1 MRNVIKKINETGTL
15 LVEALAM
22 LGLISM
28 VTPVLY
34 KKASERTVEL
44 QDINASSQLRALSTA
59 MDSYLKDKFAD
70 ISRGETV
77 NGIDYS
83 DFKDSESASI
93 DIPSGQIADVLKDY
107 LPYGFLDN
115 AGNLRETKLFN
126 DYSITIKSESE
137 LKDGKAISQVL
148 TSFIVIG
155 PKNPDDFSTKRA
167 ARVASMVG
175 SNGGYVTD
183 NVAMGAQ
190 GIWSVPGAELGGNL
204 ADNTLVIS
212 SLQPISSQGLANE
225 DVLHRRD
232 EPDADDELNSME
244 TDLFLGYGN
253 NQPHNIRMV
262 NQIIMTPVAEG
273 MVEFDASG
281 NGRPAN
287 NASATTHKDGV
298 GKGYGDAGTTSLDNA
313 LYIGNKGGA
322 YLEGVLKAMDDHF
335 TVTADGIKYFN
346 DKTFTTVGEDPKYS
360 DATFAVSG
368 NEMIY
373 GNPQGG
379 ANALKLVVNS
389 GLNGAPSLEYG
400 VPSYDA
406 PGIGGAPVTY
416 IGYKVLYA
424 DPNQVGLGG
433 SGNTNYSFSVIKD
446 PTDAARP
453 WNVVMGDNL
462 DVWNGTVTQ
471 YVWNETPNN
480 GNDVANHNYEL
491 SVNGSAYVRD
501 TILTAKLK
509 TFDVDAATLR
519 AGVPHEDF
527 NTAEDDN
534 FFFKVRSELDG
545 ADQAGALMVGA
556 SDAPMITVT
565 NSDNNPYNLPSG
577 VVVHTEDVTGNGGI
591 NIISGTSTAPMVDET
606 DYSVANGVDDAYET
620 QEGMVKIGGSKGVYL
635 TARNDDGYTLA
646 PVSIQGE
653 MFRAYADWGNTDRTI
668 EEIVDTSILSSH
680 GYRYG
685 ALDNMGERE
694 INDMRV
700 TVNDVND
707 KTVMEITPS
716 LDSEDSSGAD
726 DNAVVRMI
734 GRTAI
739 YDWDYNKDN
748 ASDGPS
754 FVAEKGK
761 IMVKATATADTA
773 QGIQPGDDILVVD
786 NNGSVADADRGSV
799 YIRKGGINIDSQRAD
814 ARLTNEVIRQQYLNT
829 DASETKGYIAAD
841 RFIAHYDSSDGLAD
855 ILEKGR
861 GEGIINK
868 GEPYKA
874 YDGYEVNPAYTSVMH
889 DIKLTTRGGARL
901 SDILPDFIN
910 KGIYVVDAT
919 YAPTYASPGVPKF
932 DWQDGSAMELGEIG
946 PNEEAGEYLGFVPT
960 PQCPPGY
967 AKVITLTPAG
977 WAMAQAGIPAPRL
990 DGKAG
995 NDVYQ
1000 FTDIEAYTNRVAA
1013 GEDVSDLVLRFQK
1026 STWLKSLVRPYCDG
1040 HFSGDCAGSTTF
1052 RGWGAIMGFIYPA
1065 HPFGGGANEVYWN
1078 VFPVYHKELEG
1089 YATVY
1094 CYFDRRGCADP
1105 TEKTPGCPRSGYF
1118 FDERYI
1124 DRDYDQLSHINS
1136 VTDWKKGDWGQGSKY
1151 LERLDD
1157 PNLKYYSPW

>member
-1 MRNVIKKINETGTL
+1 MRNIMKKINETGTL

-77 NGIDYS
+77 DGINYS

-93 DIPSGQIADVLKDY
+93 QIPSNQIATVLGNY

-115 AGNLRETKLFN
+115 AGNLRETKLFD

-175 SNGGYVTD
+175 SNGGYVVD

-190 GIWSVPGAELGGNL
+190 GIWSVPGADLGGNL
-204 ADNTLVIS
+204 DNNTMVIS

-225 DVLHRRD
+225 DVLHRHD
-232 EPDADDELNSME
+232 ELDADDELNSMT

-253 NQPHNIRMV
+253 DQPHNIRMV
-262 NQIIMTPVAEG
+262 NQIIMTPHANR
-273 MVEFDASG
+273 MVDKATG
-281 NGRPAN
+281 KPAN
-287 NASATTHKDGV
+287 NDTATGHDDNL
-298 GKGYGDAGTTSLDNA
+298 GDKYETSLDNA

-322 YLEGVLKAMDDHF
+322 YLEGVLKAIDDHF
-335 TVTADGIKYFN
+335 TVTADGIRYFN

-400 VPSYDA
+400 VPEYDA

-416 IGYKVLYA
+416 VGYKVLYA
-424 DPNQVGLGG
+424 DPNQVGLGSSHAG
-433 SGNTNYSFSVIKD
+433 LYSFSVIKD

-471 YVWNETPNN
+471 YIWNETPNN
-480 GNDVANHNYEL
+480 GTDQANHNYEL

-519 AGVPHEDF
+519 AGVPHEDL
-527 NTAEDDN
+527 NDAMDDN
-534 FFFKVRSELDG
+534 FFFKVKSELEG
-545 ADQAGALMVGA
+545 ADQRDSLMVGYGDSPIMTMA
-556 SDAPMITVT
+556 S
-565 NSDNNPYNLPSG
+565 SGNNPYNLANG
-577 VVVHTEDVTGNGGI
+577 VVINTNVDNGNGGV
-591 NIISGTSTAPMVDET
+591 NIVSGGMGVPLIDVNYERTAW
-606 DYSVANGVDDAYET
+606 DDAYNT
-620 QEGMVKIGGSKGVYL
+620 QEGMVKISGTNGVYL
-635 TARNDDGYTLA
+635 SSNDGQES
-646 PVSIQGE
+646 PVAINNE
-653 MFRAYADWGNTDRTI
+653 MFQAYSNMGTGKTI
-668 EEIVDTSILSSH
+668 REFVDTSALNSQ
-680 GYRYG
+680 RLYG
-685 ALDNMGERE
+685 TAGSDMGERS

-700 TVNDVND
+700 TVNDWDGN
-707 KTVMEITPS
+707 TVMEVTPD
-716 LDSEDSSGAD
+716 LTDENAAIAD
-726 DNAVVRMI
+726 DSAVVRMI

-739 YDWDYNKDN
+739 YDYDYDTNN
-748 ASDGPS
+748 AQDGPA
-754 FVAEKGK
+754 FVAEKGR
-761 IMVKATATADTA
+761 IMVKATADADTA
-773 QGIQPGDDILVVD
+773 QGIESGDDILVVD
-786 NNGSVADADRGSV
+786 NNGYVADADRGSV
-799 YIRKGGINIDSQRAD
+799 YIRKGGINIDSARNN
-814 ARLTNEVIRQQYLNT
+814 ARLGNEAIIDAYNDPTN
-829 DASETKGYIAAD
+829 AKGYIAAD
-841 RFIAHYDSSDGLAD
+841 RFVSHYNLNDGAVETMLNDSAGSGQ
-855 ILEKGR
+855 
-861 GEGIINK
+861 GITSN
-868 GEPYKA
+868 P

-910 KGIYVVDAT
+910 KGIYVVDTT
-919 YAPTYASPGVPKF
+919 YAPGFNWNSGGSKF
-932 DWQDGSAMELGEIG
+932 GAEVTTSGTEV
-946 PNEEAGEYLGFVPT
+946 GEYLGFVPT
-960 PQCPPGY
+960 PKCPPGY
-967 AKVITLTPAG
+967 GKVITLTPAG
-977 WAMAQAGIPAPRL
+977 WVMAQAGTPGT
-990 DGKAG
+990 DG
-995 NDVYQ
+995 
-1000 FTDIEAYTNRVAA
+1000 DIHTPTNIDDYFAAWNA
-1013 GEDVSDLVLRFQK
+1013 GEDLSAFVLRFQK
-1026 STWLKSLVRPYCDG
+1026 NTWLKSLVRQYCGGQFQD
-1040 HFSGDCAGSTTF
+1040 DCSGSTTF
-1052 RGWGAIMGFIYPA
+1052 QGWGAVMGFIYP
-1065 HPFGGGANEVYWN
+1065 GYLYGYGSEDVVWN
-1078 VFPVYHKELEG
+1078 VFPVHYKELEG

-1094 CYFDRRGCADP
+1094 CYFDRTEFDP
-1105 TEKTPGCPRSGYF
+1105 SLV
-1118 FDERYI
+1118 
-1124 DRDYDQLSHINS
+1124 DRDYDQLLAVDEGPANS
-1136 VTDWKKGDWGQGSKY
+1136 WLKGDRGQGTQY
-1151 LERLDD
+1151 LNRLDD
-1157 PNLKYYSPW
+1157 PALKYKSPW